1 MKFNTLPARIQ
12 HLVNI
17 KAAGNKSR
25 FARMVGWQPQ
35 YMARVTKE
43 DGASIGLAIVT
54 KILEAFPDVDGRWLV
69 LGEGEPI
76 TADNE
81 LKRKLYQRI
90 DEYARLADHIN
101 YMEPSELEAYNQAL
115 ENREALKVSDDQI
128 KKWTKNKRK
137 HEKGKGDGQQ
147 EIS

>member
-1 MKFNTLPARIQ
+1 MTLQSRIQ

-35 YMARVTKE
+35 YMARVTAV
-43 DGASIGLAIVT
+43 DGPVGLAIVT

-76 TADNE
+76 TADND

-115 ENREALKVSDDQI
+115 DNREALTVSDDQI
-128 KKWTKNKRK
+128 KKWTKNKIK
-137 HEKGKGDGQQ
+137 HEKGKGNGQ
-147 EIS
+147 